1 MADKEDLKKE
11 EKIEEKEEKVEE
23 EKKDIKKEGKKKNT
37 WVVILLS
44 VCIVALI
51 VAIIWVLLLPKDDKG
66 KKTNISTDSKEY
78 HSDYKIK
85 GNSLDNFDLYFMKLE
100 NAEKNKIYSPL
111 SIKYGLEMLAEG
123 SSGDSKKQID
133 AVIGDYVAKK
143 YTNSEHMSF
152 ANAMFIRDSFK
163 DNVKEEYTSLLKNK
177 YYAEVVTD
185 PFQSAGNINKWISD
199 KTLNLIQN
207 PLTDEDVTIANF
219 YLLNALAIDM
229 NWNNKIQCSSDPSVP
244 DMNYH
249 VSYLHEKY
257 FDGIGCVGEESSFA
271 ALKFNNEENIKGLK
285 VGASFNRYD
294 IIKELGEDYIR
305 QVVGDAYREWLAT
318 DSGKRASANAP
329 EEYSSN
335 PDVYLNKYIQELGSN
350 YKNVD
355 VSSDF
360 SLYVDD
366 DVKLFAKDLQTY
378 DGLSLQYVGIMPQRE
393 ALKDFVENTNAKK
406 ISNYI
411 SKLKE
416 LKLESFKDGVV
427 TKIVGTIPVFK
438 FDYDLDLLNDLKS
451 LGIKDVFD
459 QEKADLSAMLKD
471 SKDQFIFKAGHK
483 ATIDFSNTGIKAA
496 AVTMLGGMG
505 GTSGAFDYFFD
516 VPVET
521 IDVTFD
527 KPFMFLIRDS
537 KTNEVWF
544 VGTVYEPLLWEDVKS
559 DYKYN

>member
-1 MADKEDLKKE
+1 MEDKEDLKKE
-11 EKIEEKEEKVEE
+11 EKIEEKEEVKEEKVEE
-23 EKKDIKKEGKKKNT
+23 EKKDVKKEGKKKNT
-37 WVVILLS
+37 WVVVLLS

-111 SIKYGLEMLAEG
+111 SIKYALEMLAEG

-199 KTLNLIQN
+199 KTLNLIQK

-229 NWNNKIQCSSDPSVP
+229 NWNYKIQCQASDSKVP
-244 DMNYH
+244 DL
-249 VSYLHEKY
+249 SYWVDFQHEKY
-257 FDGIGCVGEESSFA
+257 HHIISCISDEYKRLA
-271 ALKFNNEENIKGLK
+271 FNNGDYVNVLE
-285 VGASFNRYD
+285 VGATFNRYD

-305 QVVGDAYREWLAT
+305 KVVGDAYREWLAT
-318 DSGKRASANAP
+318 DDGKKVSSNYP
-329 EEYSSN
+329 DEYSPN
-335 PDVYLNKYIQELGSN
+335 PDTYLDKYMKELGSN
-350 YKNVD
+350 YKREEI
-355 VSSDF
+355 SSDF

-378 DGLSLQYVGIMPQRE
+378 DGITLQYVGIMPQRE
-393 ALKDFVENTNAKK
+393 ALKDFVDNTNAKK
-406 ISNYI
+406 ISEYI
-411 SKLKE
+411 SNLKD
-416 LKLESFKDGVV
+416 LKLQNFKDGVV
-427 TKIVGTIPVFK
+427 TKVIGDIPIFQ
-438 FDYDLDLLNDLKS
+438 FDYSLNLKEDLIN

-459 QEKADLSAMLKD
+459 SNKADLSAMLKEH
-471 SKDQFIFKAGHK
+471 KGQFIFKADHK
-483 ATIDFSNTGIKAA
+483 ATIDFSNLGIKAA
-496 AVTMLGGMG
+496 AVTIGGG
-505 GTSGAFDYFFD
+505 AGSTVGAFDYLFD

-527 KPFMFLIRDS
+527 KPYMFLIRDKQS
-537 KTNEVWF
+537 GEVWF
-544 VGTVYEPLLWEDVKS
+544 AGTVYNPTK
-559 DYKYN
+559 KQA

>member
-1 MADKEDLKKE
+1 MEDKEDLKEE
-11 EKIEEKEEKVEE
+11 EKIEEKEEVKEEKVE
-23 EKKDIKKEGKKKNT
+23 EKKDVKKEGKKKNT

-111 SIKYGLEMLAEG
+111 SIKYALEMLAEG

-177 YYAEVVTD
+177 YYADVVTD

-199 KTLNLIQN
+199 KTLNLIQK
-207 PLTDEDVTIANF
+207 PLTDEDVAIANF

-229 NWNNKIQCSSDPSVP
+229 NWNYKIQCQASDSKVP
-244 DMNYH
+244 DL
-249 VSYLHEKY
+249 SYWVDFQHEKY
-257 FDGIGCVGEESSFA
+257 HHIISCISDEYKRLA
-271 ALKFNNEENIKGLK
+271 FNNGDYVNVLE
-285 VGASFNRYD
+285 VGATFNRYD

-305 QVVGDAYREWLAT
+305 KVVGDAYREWLAT
-318 DSGKRASANAP
+318 DDGKKVSSNFP
-329 EEYSSN
+329 DEYSPN
-335 PDVYLNKYIQELGSN
+335 PDTYLDKYMKELGSN
-350 YKNVD
+350 YKREEI
-355 VSSDF
+355 SSDF

-378 DGLSLQYVGIMPQRE
+378 DGMTLQYVGIMPQKE

-406 ISNYI
+406 ISEYI
-411 SKLKE
+411 SNLKD
-416 LKLESFKDGVV
+416 LKLQNFKDGVV
-427 TKIVGTIPVFK
+427 TKVIGDIPIFQ
-438 FDYDLDLLNDLKS
+438 FDYSLNLKEDLIN

-459 QEKADLSAMLKD
+459 SNKADLSAMLKEH
-471 SKDQFIFKAGHK
+471 KGQFIFKADHK
-483 ATIDFSNTGIKAA
+483 ATIDFSNLGIKAA
-496 AVTMLGGMG
+496 AVTIGGGAG
-505 GTSGAFDYFFD
+505 GTSGGFDYLFD

-527 KPFMFLIRDS
+527 KPYMFLIRDKKS
-537 KTNEVWF
+537 GEVWF
-544 VGTVYEPLLWEDVKS
+544 TGTVYNPTK
-559 DYKYN
+559 

>member
-1 MADKEDLKKE
+1 MEDKEDLKEE
-11 EKIEEKEEKVEE
+11 EKIEEKEEEKEEKVEE
-23 EKKDIKKEGKKKNT
+23 EKKSVKKEGKKNNT
-37 WVVILLS
+37 WVVVLLS

-51 VAIIWVLLLPKDDKG
+51 VAIVWVLLLPKD
-66 KKTNISTDSKEY
+66 KKEQNSSISNDSKEY
-78 HSDYKIK
+78 YSNYKIK

-100 NAEKNKIYSPL
+100 NEEKNKIYSPL
-111 SIKYGLEMLAEG
+111 SIKYALEMLAEG
-123 SSGDSKKQID
+123 ASGDSKKQID

-199 KTLNLIQN
+199 KTLNLIKN

-229 NWNNKIQCSSDPSVP
+229 NWNYKIQCQASDSKVP
-244 DMNYH
+244 HLNYW
-249 VSYLHEKY
+249 VDFQHEKY
-257 FDGIGCVGEESSFA
+257 HHSISCISDSYKRLA
-271 ALKFNNEENIKGLK
+271 FNNGDYVNVLE
-285 VGASFNRYD
+285 VGATFNRYD
-294 IIKELGEDYIR
+294 IIKELGEDHIR

-318 DSGKRASANAP
+318 DDGKRASSVAP
-329 EEYSSN
+329 EEYSPN
-335 PDVYLNKYIQELGSN
+335 PDTYLDKYMKELGSN
-350 YKNVD
+350 YKSEE

-378 DGLSLQYVGIMPQRE
+378 DGITLQYVGIMPQRE
-393 ALKDFVENTNAKK
+393 ALKDFVENADAKK
-406 ISNYI
+406 ISGYI
-411 SKLKE
+411 SNLKE
-416 LKLESFKDGVV
+416 LKLQNFKEGVV
-427 TKIVGTIPVFK
+427 TKVIGDIPIFQ
-438 FDYDLDLLNDLKS
+438 FDYSLNLKEDLIN

-459 QEKADLSAMLKD
+459 SNKADLSAMLKEH
-471 SKDQFIFKAGHK
+471 KGQFIFKADHK
-483 ATIDFSNTGIKAA
+483 ATIDFSNLGIKAA
-496 AVTMLGGMG
+496 AVTIGGGAG
-505 GTSGAFDYFFD
+505 GTVGAFDYLFD

-527 KPFMFLIRDS
+527 KPYMFLIRDKKS
-537 KTNEVWF
+537 GEIWF
-544 VGTVYEPLLWEDVKS
+544 TGTVYNPTK
-559 DYKYN
+559 KQA